1 MSNITTSC
9 ISNNVHVKLQYESEY
24 RRFFIERNTSF
35 QDLQNKIKT
44 ILGINPEVLVI
55 KYKDEENEWITLSSD
70 VELET
75 GILIS
80 GNIFRLHVLVGDSK
94 DTSCAENLPC
104 DDPCLK
110 REKKWKK
117 WDCDEEGGRREKRCK
132 QWKKHHYDAENETTD
147 TTNPDKENDDEDCG
161 WRGKRGGKWR
171 GERKHRGGR
180 RGGRG
185 GRRRRY
191 EDTPEENPDDN
202 SGTGSAEDAILNLEE
217 IKNELDSLKEEL
229 ELLKEKK
236 RVIWGDLKDTN
247 ATIKTKR
254 QEGAPKEEIISL
266 REKIQEKKSSCWA
279 LRDQIRTTKDRIF
292 KLRDLAAT
300 KNS

>member
-75 GILIS
+75 GVLIS

-94 DTSCAENLPC
+94 DTSCAENLPS
-104 DDPCLK
+104 DNPCEK

-132 QWKKHHYDAENETTD
+132 KWKKWHHDTENDTD
-147 TTNPDKENDDEDCG
+147 SPNSEKENDDEDCG

-171 GERKHRGGR
+171 GERRHRGGR
-180 RGGRG
+180 RGGHRG
-185 GRRRRY
+185 GRRRY
-191 EDTPEENPDDN
+191 EDDAPEENVDD
-202 SGTGSAEDAILNLEE
+202 GTGSAEDVILSLEE
-217 IKNELDSLKEEL
+217 IKKELDSLKEEL

-236 RVIWGDLKDTN
+236 NAIWSEVKDTN
-247 ATIKTKR
+247 VIIKTKR

-266 REKIQEKKSSCWA
+266 REKIQEKKTSCWA
-279 LRDQIRTTKDRIF
+279 IRDQIRTTKNRMF
-292 KLRDLAAT
+292 KLRELAST
-300 KNS
+300 KNN

>member
-80 GNIFRLHVLVGDSK
+80 GNIFRVHVLVGDSK

-104 DDPCLK
+104 DSNPCEK

-117 WDCDEEGGRREKRCK
+117 WDCEEGGRREKR
-132 QWKKHHYDAENETTD
+132 WKKWHYDTDETTD

-161 WRGKRGGKWR
+161 WRGKRGGKYR
-171 GERKHRGGR
+171 GERRHRGGR
-180 RGGRG
+180 KGGRG

-191 EDTPEENPDDN
+191 EDTPENPDDN

-279 LRDQIRTTKDRIF
+279 LRDQIRTTKDKIF
-292 KLRDLAAT
+292 KLCELAET
-300 KNS
+300 KKN